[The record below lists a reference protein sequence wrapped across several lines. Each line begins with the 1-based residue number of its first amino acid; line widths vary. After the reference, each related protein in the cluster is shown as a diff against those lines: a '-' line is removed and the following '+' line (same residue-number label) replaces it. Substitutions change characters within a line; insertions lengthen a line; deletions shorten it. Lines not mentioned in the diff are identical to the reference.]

1 MKYTPPDMTT
11 NTTNTTDQENLIETA
26 TTEET
31 KPQDA
36 VGLKATTAE
45 AAAVAEAAAKTEQ
58 CQTK

>member
-1 MKYTPPDMTT
+1 MTT
-11 NTTNTTDQENLIETA
+11 NTTSTTDQENLIETA

-45 AAAVAEAAAKTEQ
+45 AAAVAEAAAKTEH